1 MLPSRKGKRAK
12 IPSMWTMS
20 SWIERIIMVF
30 GPILLIYI
38 ILIMLGVVKI

>member
-20 SWIERIIMVF
+20 SWIERIILVF
-30 GPILLIYI
+30 GPILLVVI
-38 ILIMLGVVKI
+38 ILIILGVIE